1 MNNRISTGMMY
12 QQSINGLLAKQAQM
26 AHTQQQLATNQR
38 LVSAK
43 DDPVAAG
50 TAVGL
55 DRSLA
60 ELERFGQNADALQ
73 NRLGLQENA
82 LTQVGNAMTRVSE
95 LVVQANNPALGNDSR
110 KAIAI
115 EIGHIRAGLLDLAN
129 SSDGAGRYLFG
140 GTADAS
146 APFAIASGSV
156 VYGGDQSQRHVE
168 VAPGAFVADTL
179 PGSEVFLRLR
189 TGDGRIDASP
199 AAANTGTGLLMNFN
213 LADSSVFDGGRYRVA
228 FTAPDSY
235 EIRDASNAVIG
246 SGTYAAGESVAF
258 AGVQMKLEG
267 SPATGD
273 SFEIGPAAVRDVFGT
288 LQNLVDTLGINP
300 TTAAQRAEMQ
310 NGLQSALRDVATAQ
324 NRMIDARAAGG
335 AQLRD
340 IDEAADLREAN
351 SITVKT
357 TLSGLRDLDMVEAIG
372 RFKMEETALQV
383 AQTVFMQM
391 QSLSLFNLMR

>member
-12 QQSINGLLAKQAQM
+12 QQSISTILAKQAKM
-26 AHTQQQLATNQR
+26 AHTELQLATKQR
-38 LVSAK
+38 MVTAK

-60 ELERFGQNADALQ
+60 ELERFGQNAGALK

-82 LTQVGNAMTRVSE
+82 LTHVGNAMKRVSE
-95 LVVQANNPALGNDSR
+95 LVVQANSPALGNDSR
-110 KAIAI
+110 DAIAT
-115 EIGHIRAGLLDLAN
+115 ELKSIRASLLDLAN

-146 APFAIASGSV
+146 APFALASGGV
-156 VYGGDQSQRHVE
+156 VYAGDQTQRQVE

-189 TGDGRIDASP
+189 TGDGRIDAS
-199 AAANTGTGLLMNFN
+199 AAAGNTGTGLLMDFSLIDSAVFN
-213 LADSSVFDGGRYRVA
+213 GGRYNVA
-228 FTAPDSY
+228 FTAANSY
-235 EIRDASNAVIG
+235 EVRDAGNAVVAT
-246 SGTYAAGESVAF
+246 GTWAAGESITF

-267 SPATGD
+267 APAVGD
-273 SFEIGPAAVRDVFGT
+273 SFQIGPAAVRDVFGT
-288 LQNLVDTLGINP
+288 LQNLINTLGIDP
-300 TTAAQRAEMQ
+300 TTDVQRAEMQ
-310 NGLQSALRDVATAQ
+310 NGLQSALRDVATA
-324 NRMIDARAAGG
+324 NGRMIDARSAGG

-351 SITVKT
+351 AITVKT

-383 AQTVFMQM
+383 AQSVFMKM

>member
-12 QQSINGLLAKQAQM
+12 QQSISGLLARQAQI
-26 AHTQQQLATNQR
+26 AHTQQQLVSNQR

-115 EIGHIRAGLLDLAN
+115 ELKNIRSGLLDLAN
-129 SSDGAGRYLFG
+129 GSDGAGRYLFG

-156 VYGGDQSQRHVE
+156 VYGGDQTQRHVE
-168 VAPGAFVADTL
+168 VAPGTFVADTL

-213 LADSSVFDGGRYRVA
+213 LADSSVYDGGRYSVA
-228 FTAPDSY
+228 FTAADSY
-235 EIRDASNAVIG
+235 EIRDASNVVIG
-246 SGTYAAGESVAF
+246 SGTYVEGDSIAF

-267 SPATGD
+267 NPAAGD
-273 SFEIGPAAVRDVFGT
+273 SFQIGPAAVRDVFGT
-288 LQNLVDTLGINP
+288 LQNLIDTLGIDP
-300 TTAAQRAEMQ
+300 TTAVQRATMQ
-310 NGLQSALRDVATAQ
+310 NGLQAALRDVGTAQ

-340 IDEAADLREAN
+340 IDEAANLREAN

-357 TLSGLRDLDMVEAIG
+357 TLSGLRELNMFETIS
-372 RFKMEETALQV
+372 RFKMEESALQA
-383 AQTVFMQM
+383 AQAVFTRM
-391 QSLSLFNLMR
+391 QSLSLFELMR